1 MIVAF
6 WGWSALA
13 ASPSTDA
20 DLVQVRAL
28 LALPEEKVD
37 LTRAKLTIDKMID
50 PTVDTTAAVAQL
62 DAMAA
67 QVKATLPKNAS
78 SRARVEALR
87 SFLYAEGPG
96 KRPFQYDLRDPI
108 GRNIQNK
115 LLTTYLATR
124 RGNCISMPILFILLG
139 QRLGIDVTAA
149 TAPEHVFVKYRDETG
164 TWFNLETTSGAGIT
178 SDAWI
183 QKNMPMTPQAL
194 ANGLYMRP
202 LSKRETLGVMLG
214 TLMEWY
220 RERGDSAALLTVAQL
235 LLARD
240 PKDAIAMLSI
250 GGAYA
255 VMYRDEFVSKYAR
268 PRDVPPLLLARYRE
282 LETNMRYWREKAE
295 ELGWRE
301 PEDAQQALK

>member
-1 MIVAF
+1 MVAF
-6 WGWSALA
+6 WAWSALA
-13 ASPSTDA
+13 ARPSTDA

-50 PTVDTTAAVAQL
+50 PKVDTAAAVAQL
-62 DAMAA
+62 DAMAS
-67 QVKATLPKNAS
+67 QVKATFPKNAS
-78 SRARVEALR
+78 SRVRVEALR
-87 SFLYAEGPG
+87 SFLYAEGLG
-96 KRPFQYDLRDPI
+96 KQPFQYDLRDPI

-164 TWFNLETTSGAGIT
+164 AWLNLETTSGAGIT
-178 SDAWI
+178 SDGWI

-202 LSKRETLGVMLG
+202 LSKRETVGVMLG

-220 RERGDSAALLTVAQL
+220 REQGDSAALLTVAQL

-255 VMYRDEFVSKYAR
+255 LMYRDEFVSKYAR

-282 LETNMRYWREKAE
+282 LEANMHFWRAKAE
-295 ELGWRE
+295 DLGWRE
-301 PEDAQQALK
+301 PDEAEQALK